1 MLAFEPSRFTA
12 LHNNQRFLSLRTPE
26 VVSLHYQIRYPL
38 VHEFTSGR
46 NIRTSPIHCELQAR
60 GAVFGE
66 RMGWEKPL
74 YFQPHHS
81 REDPPASLPR
91 GTFGKPEFFDFIEV
105 TIGVHRNFTGGAQ
118 WKK

>member
-1 MLAFEPSRFTA
+1 
-12 LHNNQRFLSLRTPE
+12 
-26 VVSLHYQIRYPL
+26 
-38 VHEFTSGR
+38 
-46 NIRTSPIHCELQAR
+46 LQAR

-105 TIGVHRNFTGGAQ
+105 
-118 WKK
+118 KKHLWSKQGRKIYCTLE